1 VTKRQFSRGIRLG
14 FPILLG
20 YAPVGVAFG
29 VLAVTSGWTALQA
42 VVCSA
47 TAIAG
52 AGQFIGLSVVAGSG
66 SLSAA
71 LVATTVVNLRYML
84 FASTISPYLHDL
96 SPARQAPL
104 AFTLTDETFAVNIA
118 DRRAGLS
125 TPASMMGV
133 GAIAWVGW
141 VAGTAV
147 GAYGAGWVGDPTKW
161 GAQFAM
167 PAMFTALCVALAENR
182 RHVLVGVVA
191 GVLALGLALIS
202 KTGVRIEASW
212 LVVISAM
219 VAATAGAV
227 AFDE

>member
-1 VTKRQFSRGIRLG
+1 LTKRQFSRGIRLG

-52 AGQFIGLSVVAGSG
+52 AGQFIGLSVIAGSG

-71 LVATTVVNLRYML
+71 LVATTVVNLRYVL
-84 FASTISPYLHDL
+84 FASTVSPYLRDL

-125 TPASMMGV
+125 TPASMLGV

-141 VAGTAV
+141 VAGTAA

-182 RHVLVGVVA
+182 RHVVVGVVA

-202 KTGVRIEASW
+202 KIGVRIEASW

-219 VAATAGAV
+219 VAATVGAV
-227 AFDE
+227 AFNE

>member
-71 LVATTVVNLRYML
+71 LVATTVVNLRYVL

>member
-1 VTKRQFSRGIRLG
+1 MTKHQFTRGVRLG

-29 VLAVTSGWTALQA
+29 VLAVTSGWTAVQA
-42 VVCSA
+42 VTCSA

-52 AGQFIGLSVVAGSG
+52 AGQFIGLSVIAGSG
-66 SLSAA
+66 SLVAA
-71 LVATTVVNLRYML
+71 LVATAVVNLRYVL
-84 FASTISPYLHDL
+84 FASTMSPYLRGLDPL
-96 SPARQAPL
+96 RQAPL

-118 DRRAGLS
+118 DHRAHLA
-125 TPASMMGV
+125 TPTSMLGV

-147 GAYGAGWVGDPTKW
+147 GAFGAGWVGDPNAW

-182 RHVLVGVVA
+182 RHVAVGALA
-191 GVLALGLALIS
+191 GAAAIGLSLLS
-202 KTGVRIEASW
+202 RTGLRIDASW
-212 LVVISAM
+212 LVVLSAM
-219 VAATAGAV
+219 AAATVGALV
-227 AFDE
+227 FDE

>member
-1 VTKRQFSRGIRLG
+1 MTRPQFGRGVRLG

-29 VLAVTSGWTALQA
+29 VLAVTSGWSAFQA

-52 AGQFIGLSVVAGSG
+52 AGQFIGLSVVAGGG
-66 SLSAA
+66 SVSAA
-71 LVATTVVNLRYML
+71 LVATTVVNLRYVL
-84 FASTISPYLHDL
+84 FASTISPYLHGL
-96 SPARQAPL
+96 SPLRQTPL

-125 TPASMMGV
+125 TPWSMFGV
-133 GAIAWVGW
+133 GVIAWVGW
-141 VAGTAV
+141 VAGTAF
-147 GAYGAGWVGDPTKW
+147 GAYGAGWVGDPTRW

-182 RHVLVGVVA
+182 RHVIVGVLA
-191 GVLALGLALIS
+191 GVLAIGLAVLS
-202 KTGVRIEASW
+202 NVGLRIESSW

-219 VAATAGAV
+219 IAATVGAV
-227 AFDE
+227 AFNE